1 MVPSTDP
8 ELRTVRRLIE
18 GAAVSDEARS
28 TALWCLGRL
37 PDLYVEFCRTH
48 NVRQGNEARRLVEG
62 MLMALADDGVT
73 ELITDQLRIMHTRL
87 ALHVFKF
94 TAARKPRKP
103 KVVRASRPTPPSPAG
118 R

>member
-1 MVPSTDP
+1 MEPSTDP
-8 ELRTVRRLIE
+8 ELRRVRRLIE
-18 GAAVSDEARS
+18 GASVSDEARS

-73 ELITDQLRIMHTRL
+73 ELITEQLRIMHARL
-87 ALHVFKF
+87 GLHVFKF
-94 TAARKPRKP
+94 AAAREPRKA
-103 KVVRASRPTPPSPAG
+103 KIARAVRPTPPSPAG